1 MAGKVTKALKDT
13 QLVESRKESD
23 TIRLWESYKD
33 QAHLWRSLSLLQLGA
48 TTAACILAFAL
59 WMTRSITLNV
69 PPKPLPG
76 QYLAQDI
83 PDSEFI
89 DAATDFLNLIASY
102 NPAIARRQFNRAR
115 EMTVEPMLERFQV
128 EMMGTELKAI
138 ENTRRTQLFFPDP
151 TQTEVVRD
159 GSEVHVKFLGD
170 RLKYIAGKELPAVT
184 TRFVVTMSTA
194 PRNPLNPYGIVV
206 TNVASEN
213 VVNGQGEL

>member
-1 MAGKVTKALKDT
+1 MASKAPKVLKDS
-13 QLVESRKESD
+13 QVVDSRKESD
-23 TIRLWESYKD
+23 TLRLWENYKD
-33 QAHLWRSLSLLQLGA
+33 QAIMWRALALLQIPA
-48 TTAACILAFAL
+48 TAISCFLALSL

-102 NPAIARRQFNRAR
+102 NPAIVRRQFLRAR
-115 EMTVEPMLERFQV
+115 DMTVEPMLERFQV
-128 EMMGTELKAI
+128 EMMGTELRAI
-138 ENTRRTQLFFPDP
+138 ENTRRTQLYFPDP

-159 GSEVHVKFLGD
+159 GSEVHVKFFGD
-170 RLKYIAGKELPAVT
+170 RLKYIAGRELPAVS
-184 TRFVVTMSTA
+184 TRFVVTMSTV

-213 VVNGQGEL
+213 VAGGRLQ

>member
-1 MAGKVTKALKDT
+1 MANKASKVIRDS
-13 QLVESRKESD
+13 QLIDSKKESD
-23 TIRLWESYKD
+23 TIRLWENYKD
-33 QAHLWRSLSLLQLGA
+33 QAILWRSLCLMQIPA
-48 TTAACILAFAL
+48 TAIACFLALSL

-184 TRFVVTMSTA
+184 TRFVVTMSTV

-213 VVNGQGEL
+213 VVNGRGDL